1 MALSEPMYSMLG
13 TREFHDPWYWQSRR
27 KRLQTELVLCWT
39 QCSACVVMEA
49 SLHTQSWKYLES
61 AQEQTATV
69 QGNLFFYYHQISF
82 WRVWKWLWHEKRKE
96 EPYPQCKPSHKGSM
110 KEGAP
115 GDFTRAT
122 ARISAVLLLMGCGCP
137 TLFKLHSLVT
147 EKKEGSRK
155 DSISVTH
162 FRTCPVTTII
172 IHDFGGGWIQVPF
185 VLVLAGSHSSYC
197 QKSTLHLQV

>member
-1 MALSEPMYSMLG
+1 MLCLCCHGGLSPHTELEISGKRSGANSNSPVQPMFFTIIKSRFGGFENGSGMRRGRRSL
-13 TREFHDPWYWQSRR
+13 TPSANPHVKAARR
-27 KRLQTELVLCWT
+27 KALL
-39 QCSACVVMEA
+39 
-49 SLHTQSWKYLES
+49 
-61 AQEQTATV
+61 
-69 QGNLFFYYHQISF
+69 
-82 WRVWKWLWHEKRKE
+82 
-96 EPYPQCKPSHKGSM
+96 
-110 KEGAP
+110 

-122 ARISAVLLLMGCGCP
+122 ARISAILLLMGCGCP